1 MAIRS
6 QGVSYD
12 MDKLD
17 DVFDLLRLE
26 QRRYVLYYLEQQD
39 RPVPISEVAMKVQEW
54 ENEAVSP
61 QDFDNIVEE
70 LTIQLQHRD
79 IPKLRK
85 AEYIEYD
92 PASNEI
98 ELSGIPAE
106 VSVLLSVTE
115 AIEQPAEDDI
125 AHL

>member
-1 MAIRS
+1 
-6 QGVSYD
+6 

-26 QRRYVLYYLEQQD
+26 QRRYVLYYLEQRD

-54 ENEAVSP
+54 ENEATSP
-61 QDFDNIVEE
+61 QDIDDIDEE

-92 PASNEI
+92 PVSNEI

-125 AHL
+125 VHL